1 MLTAITFCPESF
13 QALAK
18 FPAQAK
24 YLDRHFCTAGIP
36 ISGPDPG

>member
-1 MLTAITFCPESF
+1 MSIEIKFCPELF

-18 FPAQAK
+18 FPAQAR
-24 YLDRHFCTAGIP
+24 YLVRHLCAAGIP